1 MTELLNQKYRD
12 QLVTWIGKPCHFR
25 LLYKISRDGCSATT
39 FHQKCDSQGATVTVL
54 YNTNNTI
61 YGGYLSQSWKSNS
74 AYINDPN
81 AFLFRLQY
89 NGSSNP
95 LKFPINQPTY
105 AGFGVEGYGP
115 SFGAGSDM
123 ITFTGTINSSGKYF
137 SLNGSVNSIGSYYSL
152 NGQNSTSITNN
163 NLQVTDL
170 EVYQVLDGPDPKKTK
185 FKMAESSLLD
195 KPWRKFPEFNAETA
209 NKLKEELVDYGQDSE
224 TGVRAANIL
233 LIGQIGAGKS
243 SFFNSVNS
251 IFRGKITSK
260 ARSGSFEHSLTT
272 VYRKYNIKDH
282 NSGQTL
288 KIRLCDTRGL
298 EEEFTIDPQEIS
310 HILDGNI
317 PDRYQFNPSA
327 PFTTETFGFIRNP
340 HLGDRIHCVAFVVDG
355 STIDVIPEKILKQ
368 MKAMQSRMNQRNIP
382 QVVYLTKLDKVCP
395 MVEEDAGHMFHSSA
409 VREAVDK
416 IADVMGLPRGFVLPI
431 KNYESETIL
440 DQNID
445 ILILKALKQTSD
457 FTDDYMEEQVEK
469 MVAENGQG
477 RKEKE

>member
-25 LLYKISRDGCSATT
+25 LLYKISRDGCSTPT
-39 FHQKCDSQGATVTVL
+39 FHQKCDGQGATVTVL
-54 YNTNNTI
+54 YNTNNSI
-61 YGGYLSQSWKSNS
+61 YGGYLSQSWHSYA

-95 LKFPINQPTY
+95 LKFPVSN
-105 AGFGVEGYGP
+105 AGCAGIGNNSYGP
-115 SFGAGSDM
+115 LFGSGHDM
-123 ITFTGTINSSGKYF
+123 CTFFGTINSSGGVF
-137 SLNGSVNSIGSYYSL
+137 SLNGNFSGIGGCYNL
-152 NGQNSTSITNN
+152 NGQNSASFSNN
-163 NLQVTDL
+163 SLLVTDL
-170 EVYQVLDGPDPKKTK
+170 EVYQIKDGPDPNKT
-185 FKMAESSLLD
+185 KMAESSLLD

-209 NKLKEELVDYGQDSE
+209 NKLKEELVDYGPDSE
-224 TGVRAANIL
+224 TGVTAANIL

-251 IFRGKITSK
+251 IFCRKITSK

-272 VYRKYNIKDH
+272 VYRKYNVKDH
-282 NSGQTL
+282 NSGKTL

-298 EEEFTIDPQEIS
+298 EEELTIDSQEIF

-340 HLGDRIHCVAFVVDG
+340 HLGDRIHCVAFVLDG

-368 MKAMQSRMNQRNIP
+368 MKAMQSRINQRNIP

-445 ILILKALKQTSD
+445 ILTLKALKQTAD
-457 FTDDYMEEQVEK
+457 FADDYMEEQVEK
-469 MVAENGQG
+469 MAAENGQG
-477 RKEKE
+477 RKEK

>member
-1 MTELLNQKYRD
+1 MTELLDQKYRD
-12 QLVTWIGKPCHFR
+12 QLVTWIGKTCHFR
-25 LLYKISRDGCSATT
+25 LLYKISRDQCSPQT
-39 FHQKCDSQGATVTVL
+39 FHQKCNGQGATVTVL

-61 YGGYLSQSWKSNS
+61 YGGYLSQSWNSNGGW
-74 AYINDPN
+74 INDTN

-95 LKFPINQPTY
+95 LKFPVSDATY
-105 AGFGVEGYGP
+105 AGYGDSGYGP
-115 SFGAGSDM
+115 TFGGGYDIS
-123 ITFTGTINSSGKYF
+123 TFTGTIYSSGDYF
-137 SLNGSVNSIGSYYSL
+137 PLNGSVNLIGSYYSL
-152 NGQNSTSITNN
+152 NGQNSNSITNN
-163 NLQVTDL
+163 SLQVTDL
-170 EVYQVLDGPDPKKTK
+170 EVYQVLDGPDPNKT
-185 FKMAESSLLD
+185 KMAESSLLD

-209 NKLKEELVDYGQDSE
+209 NKLKEELVDYGPDSE
-224 TGVRAANIL
+224 TGVTAANVL

-272 VYRKYNIKDH
+272 VYRKYNVKDH

-298 EEEFTIDPQEIS
+298 EEEFTIDSQEIS
-310 HILDGNI
+310 HILDGNV

-445 ILILKALKQTSD
+445 ILILKALKQTAD
-457 FTDDYMEEQVEK
+457 FADDYMEEQVEK
-469 MVAENGQG
+469 MAAENGQG

>member
-12 QLVTWIGKPCHFR
+12 QLVTWIGKTCHFR
-25 LLYKISRDGCSATT
+25 LLYKISRDGCSART
-39 FHQKCDSQGATVTVL
+39 FHQKCEGQGATVTVL

-61 YGGYLSQSWKSNS
+61 YGGYLSQSWNSNNVFIS
-74 AYINDPN
+74 DPN

-89 NGSSNP
+89 NGSSSP
-95 LKFPINQPTY
+95 LKFPVSSAAY
-105 AGFGVEGYGP
+105 AGYGHINYGP
-115 SFGAGSDM
+115 VFGDGHD
-123 ITFTGTINSSGKYF
+123 ILTFSGTGNSSGGYF
-137 SLNGSVNSIGSYYSL
+137 SLNGSVSSIGSSYSL
-152 NGQNSTSITNN
+152 NGQSSNSITNN

-185 FKMAESSLLD
+185 MAESSLLD
-195 KPWRKFPEFNAETA
+195 KPWRKFSEFNAETA
-209 NKLKEELVDYGQDSE
+209 NKLKEELVDYGPDSK
-224 TGVRAANIL
+224 TGVTAANIL

-251 IFRGKITSK
+251 IFRGKITNK

-272 VYRKYNIKDH
+272 VYRKYNVKDH

-298 EEEFTIDPQEIS
+298 EEDFAIDSQEIS

-317 PDRYQFNPSA
+317 SDRYQFNPSA

-368 MKAMQSRMNQRNIP
+368 MKAMQSRINQRNIP

-440 DQNID
+440 DQNRD
-445 ILILKALKQTSD
+445 ILILKALKQTAD
-457 FTDDYMEEQVEK
+457 FADDYMEEQVEK
-469 MVAENGQG
+469 MAAENGQG
-477 RKEKE
+477 RKERE

>member
-12 QLVTWIGKPCHFR
+12 QLVTWIF
-25 LLYKISRDGCSATT
+25 
-39 FHQKCDSQGATVTVL
+39 L
-54 YNTNNTI
+54 YNTNNSI
-61 YGGYLSQSWKSNS
+61 YGGYLSQNWHFNGG
-74 AYINDPN
+74 YISDSN

-95 LKFPINQPTY
+95 LKFSVSN
-105 AGFGVEGYGP
+105 AGCAGIANSIYGP
-115 SFGAGSDM
+115 FFGSSHDM
-123 ITFTGTINSSGKYF
+123 CTFSETINSSGGVF
-137 SLNGSVNSIGSYYSL
+137 SQNGNFGGLGGCYNL
-152 NGQNSTSITNN
+152 NGQNSASFANN
-163 NLQVTDL
+163 SLQVTDL
-170 EVYQVLDGPDPKKTK
+170 EVYQIKGGPDPNKT
-185 FKMAESSLLD
+185 KMAESSLLD
-195 KPWRKFPEFNAETA
+195 KPWRKLPKFKAETA
-209 NKLKEELVDYGQDSE
+209 NKLKEELVDYGPDSE
-224 TGVRAANIL
+224 TGVTAANIL

-272 VYRKYNIKDH
+272 VYRKYNVKDH
-282 NSGQTL
+282 NSGKTL

-310 HILDGNI
+310 HILDGNV

-340 HLGDRIHCVAFVVDG
+340 HLGDRIHCVAFVLDG

-395 MVEEDAGHMFHSSA
+395 MVEEHAGLMFHSSA

-445 ILILKALKQTSD
+445 ILILKALKQTAD
-457 FTDDYMEEQVEK
+457 FADDYMEEQVEK